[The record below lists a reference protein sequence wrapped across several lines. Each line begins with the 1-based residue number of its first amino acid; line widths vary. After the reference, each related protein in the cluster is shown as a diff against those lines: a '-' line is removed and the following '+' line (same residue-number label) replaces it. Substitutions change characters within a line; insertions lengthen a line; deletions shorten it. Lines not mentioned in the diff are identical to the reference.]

1 MKRTSDGLLELTDE
15 QLVSEDWGLGD
26 GLIANVGGHFKYQR
40 DIVWIVECGCG
51 ATDDDREKM
60 IECEKCRK
68 WSHTDCLGVTEF
80 NHYTCLACSAAV
92 VLQMMSGKYD

>member
-1 MKRTSDGLLELTDE
+1 M
-15 QLVSEDWGLGD
+15 
-26 GLIANVGGHFKYQR
+26 
-40 DIVWIVECGCG
+40 ECGCG

-92 VLQMMSGKYD
+92 VLQMMSGKDD